1 MIMVKADQQDD
12 KAAIVDFQR
21 MLAGLELEI
30 HTRGELTAQEILT
43 LLRLF
48 CLAFSSRTI
57 RSDDPAEKNYVAD
70 EMYTRL
76 ASLLSLWASC
86 LEGDLIIED
95 LCEVALYK
103 EVFASIFYNSGFR
116 GFSHLKTYLSEK
128 SPGGTFVIPQHK
140 LLIYFVFI
148 HLDDLEPD
156 YLKLALQLNEMH
168 FTVLMMSWL
177 NLPMV
182 LTSQGES
189 NRAILFE
196 KSSILSKVNPNRSF
210 MATIMNAWMY
220 CSYSPSTNK
229 RVIKSNLNKMIENYI
244 TANGIAAPKVKYAVG
259 KGKPKLLVIHE
270 RIGRNHAMFRCYL
283 PYFQT
288 LAEYFDVY
296 SLAEEPL
303 DDESLSGVFPK
314 HIVCKD
320 SGDIKVI
327 LSQIADISPDIIY
340 YPSLGM
346 SHWTI
351 YLANMRLAP
360 MQFMSCGHP
369 ESSFS
374 KTIDFIFTGAII
386 PGVEDKVSENLL
398 MSEEL
403 RYFAAKHSAIDKF
416 TINTSKHGDGRTHIA
431 LNCAAMKISSEFVS
445 ALKRIKAELGDSVK
459 FHFFPAGHGIFND
472 GYRASLYRLFPDAI
486 VYSSMPYEQFLN
498 KIAACHF
505 CMSPFPFGNTN
516 STVDAI
522 LIGVPVVILK
532 GYEIA
537 SYCDYMI
544 TETFKLS
551 DILICETV
559 DEYVRKAI
567 SLAKDKEMNASYH
580 QRVAQVNAMSY
591 FDVSKPEFGA
601 YILQV
606 YTKLNMYKSKNH
618 KKIVWGSD
626 RIL

>member
-1 MIMVKADQQDD
+1 MTMIIEQQIDD
-12 KAAIVDFQR
+12 KAPIIDFQR
-21 MLAGLELEI
+21 MLAKLEMEI
-30 HTRGELTAQEILT
+30 HTRGELTAQEVLL

-48 CLAFSSRTI
+48 GLAFSSRTI

-86 LEGDLIIED
+86 VEDNMILED
-95 LCEVALYK
+95 LCELALYK
-103 EVFASIFYNSGFR
+103 EVIASIFYNSGFR

-128 SPGGTFVIPQHK
+128 NPSGAFVIPQHK

-148 HLDDLEPD
+148 HIDDLEPD

-182 LTSQGES
+182 LTLQGES
-189 NRAILFE
+189 NREVLFE
-196 KSSILSKVNPNRSF
+196 KSSILSKVNPNRTF
-210 MATIMNAWMY
+210 MTTIMNAWMY

-229 RVIKSNLNKMIENYI
+229 RVIKSNLNKMIQNYI
-244 TANGIAAPKVKYAVG
+244 AASGIVAPKVKYTVG

-270 RIGRNHAMFRCYL
+270 RVGRNHAMFRCYL

-288 LAEYFDVY
+288 LGEYFDVY

-303 DDESLSGVFPK
+303 DDDSLSSVFPK

-320 SGDIKVI
+320 TGDLKVL
-327 LSQIADISPDIIY
+327 LSQIADIYPDIIF

-360 MQFMSCGHP
+360 MQLMSCGHP

-374 KTIDFIFTGAII
+374 KAIDFIFTGPII
-386 PGVEDKVSENLL
+386 PGIEDKVSENLL
-398 MSEEL
+398 MSKEL
-403 RYFAAKHSAIDKF
+403 RYFAAKHSTLDKF
-416 TINTSKHGDGRTHIA
+416 TVNNTKYSDGKTHIA
-431 LNCAAMKISSEFVS
+431 LNCAAMKISSEFVN
-445 ALKRIKAELGDSVK
+445 ALKRIKLELGDTVK
-459 FHFFPAGHGIFND
+459 FHFFPSGHGLFND
-472 GYRASLYRLFPDAI
+472 GYRASLYRIFPDSI
-486 VYSSMPYEQFLN
+486 VYSSMPYDQFLN

-505 CMSPFPFGNTN
+505 SLSPFPFGNTN

-522 LIGVPVVILK
+522 LIGVPVIILK

-537 SYCDYMI
+537 SYCDYII
-544 TETFKLS
+544 TETFNLS
-551 DILICETV
+551 DILICETIH
-559 DEYVRKAI
+559 DYVNKAI
-567 SLAKDKEMNASYH
+567 SLAKDREMNAQYSD
-580 QRVAQVNAMSY
+580 RVSKVNAISH
-591 FDVSKPEFGA
+591 FDAGKPEFGA
-601 YILQV
+601 YVMKV
-606 YTKLNMYKSKNH
+606 YEKLNMYKSKNH
-618 KKIVWGSD
+618 KKIVWDVD
-626 RIL
+626 RIS